1 MKTQEVTVKTDN
13 PWAQLKTDDA
23 RRVKAFSK
31 YDFFWVKPEAG
42 VPGLMLR
49 LSEKPDPLPSLPKLK
64 NLTANFRGVS
74 AGYAFV
80 LTLKD
85 QSQID
90 VFETLCRDVVDAG
103 ESAENIDDALSQT
116 IQRTYRWHHL
126 LRGGKP
132 SGLTLE
138 EQRGLVGELAYLRK
152 LVAKL
157 GPDMT
162 IEGWTGPSGATRDFE
177 FINTCIE
184 VKTKRVAAKPYVSI
198 SSAEQ
203 LADIK
208 DCRLFLN
215 VQNVASAVS
224 PDGLTLHD
232 HVDLT
237 AKLFQNST
245 NAFDKWEESLYS
257 TGYDPTNDYE
267 ERRWHLFA
275 DETYEVKGSFPRI
288 TTPLLPGVEMVR
300 YSIALDACSGFI
312 TDQDPTSLI
321 LEGDAN
327 E

>member
-1 MKTQEVTVKTDN
+1 MTEINYPWNQLEV
-13 PWAQLKTDDA
+13 DDA
-23 RRVKAFSK
+23 LRVNASGKF
-31 YDFFWVKPEAG
+31 DFFWVKPDMG
-42 VPGLMLR
+42 SPGLMLR
-49 LSEKPDPLPSLPKLK
+49 LREKPVHLPRLPKLK
-64 NLTANFRGVS
+64 NLTANFRSVS
-74 AGYAFV
+74 SGYAFV

-90 VFETLCRDVVDAG
+90 VFETLCRDVVDVG
-103 ESAENIDDALSQT
+103 ETAENIDDALSRT

-132 SGLTLE
+132 NGLTLE

-152 LVAKL
+152 LAEKL
-157 GPDMT
+157 GPDMA
-162 IEGWTGPSGATRDFE
+162 IEGWTGPGGATRDFE

-184 VKTKRVAAKPYVSI
+184 VKTKRAAAKPYVSI

-224 PDGLTLHD
+224 PDGMTLHD
-232 HVDLT
+232 HVALT

-245 NAFDKWEESLYS
+245 NAFDKWEDSLYS

-275 DETYEVKGSFPRI
+275 DETYEVKDGFPRI
-288 TTPLLPGVEMVR
+288 TPPLLPGVEMVR
-300 YSIALDACSGFI
+300 YSIALDACSDFI
-312 TDQDPTSLI
+312 TDQDLTSLI
-321 LEGDAN
+321 LESNAN

>member
-1 MKTQEVTVKTDN
+1 MKTDN

-49 LSEKPDPLPSLPKLK
+49 LLEKPDPLPRLPKLK

-74 AGYAFV
+74 ARYAFV
-80 LTLKD
+80 ITLKD
-85 QSQID
+85 LSQID
-90 VFETLCRDVVDAG
+90 VFETLCRDVVEAG
-103 ESAENIDDALSQT
+103 ESAENIYDALSRT

-126 LRGGKP
+126 LRGGK
-132 SGLTLE
+132 SNGLTVE
-138 EQRGLVGELAYLRK
+138 EQRGLVGELAYLRT
-152 LVAKL
+152 LASQI
-157 GPDMT
+157 GPDMA
-162 IEGWTGPSGATRDFE
+162 IEGWTGPGGAARDFE
-177 FINTCIE
+177 FIKTCIE
-184 VKTKRVAAKPYVSI
+184 VKTKRIAAKPYVSI

-232 HVDLT
+232 HVAMT

-257 TGYDPTNDYE
+257 TGYDPQNDYE
-267 ERRWHLFA
+267 ERRWHLFT
-275 DETYEVKGSFPRI
+275 DETYEVKEGFPRI
-288 TTPLLPGVEMVR
+288 TAPLLPGVEMVR
-300 YSIALDACSGFI
+300 YSIALDACSEFI
-312 TDQDPTSLI
+312 AGIDPTSLI
-321 LEGDAN
+321 LENDAN

>member
-1 MKTQEVTVKTDN
+1 MIKSEC
-13 PWAQLKTDDA
+13 PWNKLSDGEAL
-23 RRVKAFSK
+23 RVNADGK
-31 YDFFWVKPEAG
+31 YDFFWVRPEAG
-42 VPGLMLR
+42 IPGLMLR
-49 LSEKPDPLPSLPKLK
+49 LLEKPDPLPRLPKLK
-64 NLTANFRGVS
+64 NLTANFRGVTT
-74 AGYAFV
+74 GYAFV

-103 ESAENIDDALSQT
+103 ESAENIDDALSRT

-132 SGLTLE
+132 NGLTLE

-152 LVAKL
+152 LVEKL
-157 GPDMT
+157 GPDMA

-208 DCRLFLN
+208 DSRLFLN

-232 HVDLT
+232 HVALT
-237 AKLFQNST
+237 AKLFRNST
-245 NAFDKWEESLYS
+245 YALDKWEESLYS
-257 TGYDPTNDYE
+257 TGYDPANDYE

-275 DETYEVKGSFPRI
+275 DETYEVKSGFPRI
-288 TTPLLPGVEMVR
+288 TAPLLPGVEMVK
-300 YSIALDACSGFI
+300 YSIALDACSEFI
-312 TDQDPTSLI
+312 TVQDPTSLI
-321 LEGDAN
+321 LESGAN

>member
-1 MKTQEVTVKTDN
+1 MKTEN
-13 PWAQLKTDDA
+13 PWTQLKTDDA
-23 RRVKAFSK
+23 RRVSASSK
-31 YDFFWVKPEAG
+31 YDFFWVRPEAG
-42 VPGLMLR
+42 IPGLMLR
-49 LSEKPDPLPSLPKLK
+49 LSEKPEPLPRLPKLK
-64 NLTANFRGVS
+64 NLATSFRGLS

-85 QSQID
+85 LSQMD
-90 VFETLCRDVVDAG
+90 VFETLCHDVVGAG
-103 ESAENIDDALSQT
+103 ESAESIDEALLRT

-132 SGLTLE
+132 NGLSLE

-152 LVAKL
+152 LVEKL
-157 GPDMT
+157 GPEMA
-162 IEGWTGPSGATRDFE
+162 IEGWTGPSGAARDFE

-198 SSAEQ
+198 SSAVQ
-203 LADIK
+203 LADIE

-224 PDGLTLHD
+224 PDGLSLHD

-237 AKLFQNST
+237 ARLFQNSS
-245 NAFDKWEESLYS
+245 NAFDKWEDALYS

-267 ERRWHLFA
+267 DRRWHLFI
-275 DETYEVKGSFPRI
+275 DETYEVRDGFPRI
-288 TTPLLPGVEMVR
+288 TTPLLPGVEMVK
-300 YSIALDACSGFI
+300 YAIDLNACSDFK
-312 TDQDPTSLI
+312 TDIDPTTLI
-321 LEGDAN
+321 LWSVVN

>member
-1 MKTQEVTVKTDN
+1 MIKSES
-13 PWAQLKTDDA
+13 PWNKLSEGEAL
-23 RRVKAFSK
+23 RVNADGK
-31 YDFFWVKPEAG
+31 YDFFWVRPEAG
-42 VPGLMLR
+42 IPGLMLR
-49 LSEKPDPLPSLPKLK
+49 LLEKPDPLPRLPKLK
-64 NLTANFRGVS
+64 NLTANFRGVTT
-74 AGYAFV
+74 GYAFV

-103 ESAENIDDALSQT
+103 EAAENIDEALSRT

-132 SGLTLE
+132 NGLTLE

-152 LVAKL
+152 LAAKI
-157 GPDMT
+157 GPDMA
-162 IEGWTGPSGATRDFE
+162 IEGWTGPSGAARDFE

-198 SSAEQ
+198 SSSEQ

-232 HVDLT
+232 HVGLT
-237 AKLFQNST
+237 TKLFQNST

-257 TGYDPTNDYE
+257 TGYDPANDYE
-267 ERRWHLFA
+267 ERRWHLFT
-275 DETYEVKGSFPRI
+275 DETYEVKDGFPRI

-300 YSIALDACSGFI
+300 YSIALDACREFI
-312 TDQDPTSLI
+312 TDTDPTSLI
-321 LEGDAN
+321 LESDAN
-327 E
+327 D

>member
-1 MKTQEVTVKTDN
+1 MIKSES
-13 PWAQLKTDDA
+13 PWNKLSEGEAL
-23 RRVKAFSK
+23 RVNAGGK
-31 YDFFWVKPEAG
+31 YDFFWVRPEAG
-42 VPGLMLR
+42 IPSLMLR
-49 LSEKPDPLPSLPKLK
+49 LLEKPDPLPRLPKLK
-64 NLTANFRGVS
+64 NLSANFRGVTT
-74 AGYAFV
+74 GYAFV

-103 ESAENIDDALSQT
+103 ESAENIDDALSRT

-132 SGLTLE
+132 NGLTLE

-152 LVAKL
+152 LVEKL
-157 GPDMT
+157 GPDMA

-184 VKTKRVAAKPYVSI
+184 VKTKRIAAKPYASI

-232 HVDLT
+232 HVEMT

-245 NAFDKWEESLYS
+245 NALDKWEESLYS
-257 TGYDPTNDYE
+257 TGYDPANDYE

-275 DETYEVKGSFPRI
+275 DETYEVKNGFPRI
-288 TTPLLPGVEMVR
+288 TAPLLPGVEMVR
-300 YSIALDACSGFI
+300 YSIALDACSAFI

-321 LEGDAN
+321 LESDAN

>member
-1 MKTQEVTVKTDN
+1 MIKSES
-13 PWAQLKTDDA
+13 PWTKLSEGEAL
-23 RRVKAFSK
+23 RVNADGK

-42 VPGLMLR
+42 IPGLMLR
-49 LSEKPDPLPSLPKLK
+49 LLEKPDPLPRLPKLK
-64 NLTANFRGVS
+64 NLTANFRSVG

-85 QSQID
+85 LSQID
-90 VFETLCRDVVDAG
+90 VFETLCRDVVEAG
-103 ESAENIDDALSQT
+103 ESAENINDALTRT

-132 SGLTLE
+132 NGLSLE
-138 EQRGLVGELAYLRK
+138 EQRGLVGELAYLRN
-152 LVAKL
+152 LAAKL

-162 IEGWTGPSGATRDFE
+162 IEGWTGPDGATRDFE

-224 PDGLTLHD
+224 PDGMTLHD
-232 HVDLT
+232 HVALT
-237 AKLFQNST
+237 AKFFQNST

-267 ERRWHLFA
+267 ERRWHLFS
-275 DETYEVKGSFPRI
+275 DETYEVKDGFPRI

-300 YSIALDACSGFI
+300 YSIALDACSEFI

-321 LEGDAN
+321 LESDAN